1 MKSLIEGIETKSQAS
16 LLHSLGF
23 NLQQG
28 YFHGRPKPL
37 DYYLSKSF
45 TQ

>member
-1 MKSLIEGIETKSQAS
+1 MKSLIEGIETKTQAL
-16 LLHSLGF
+16 LLHNLGF
-23 NLQQG
+23 TLQQG

-37 DYYLSKSF
+37 DDYLSESF